1 MKISVVS
8 VAGCLLAVSLL
19 IPAGAQQTSA
29 SGTIAEYPGDRM
41 TLGDARSLK
50 GVFSVT
56 GRDAAAVAANL
67 AGVRDIA
74 TQLRKQGV
82 APELAIVFMGPS
94 VRQLVRSTQSAEIA
108 DVLAQLRNQKVELNV
123 CSIAM
128 GIERV
133 EPSQLADGLRIVG
146 DGLIAVLAYQQRGY
160 GYAPPF

>member
-1 MKISVVS
+1 MNIGVIA
-8 VAGCLLAVSLL
+8 VAGTLLAVGL
-19 IPAGAQQTSA
+19 PVGAGAQQIPDPGVSA
-29 SGTIAEYPGDRM
+29 DYPGDRM
-41 TLGDARSLK
+41 TLGDARQLK

-56 GRDAAAVAANL
+56 GSDAAEVAVNL

-74 TQLRKQGV
+74 TELRKQGV
-82 APELAIVFMGPS
+82 APELAIVFMGAS
-94 VRQLVRSTQSAEIA
+94 VRQLVRDSQSAEVA

-128 GIERV
+128 GIERIG
-133 EPSQLADGLRIVG
+133 PSQLVDGVRIVG